1 MAPHRVNLMNEI
13 PLDLTKWRMF
23 SIQDLFNRFETGKAD
38 GQSLMDGKDC
48 LYLGA
53 KHSDNCV
60 MRHCAYD
67 ETLAHEGNCIVF
79 ICNGEGSVG
88 FANYMDRPFIA
99 SKDLVMGYAD
109 WLNVQRGLFV
119 STVLSLERPK
129 YSFGRKWK
137 RHLSTTQILLPAVIE
152 NDNVSPDWRYID
164 KFMEDLPK
172 EDISCNAIV
181 PELEL
186 SEWSPFILSDLFDTI
201 ERSTPVVKGEMVVCN
216 ADDQDAIPLV
226 SRTESNNGVD
236 CYIHND
242 GTIPIERGNAIII
255 GDTTSTMFY
264 QPKDF
269 ATGDHIVVCRSK
281 WMTLPRALFL
291 LTVLSKERYRYSY
304 GRAFKID
311 LIRNTQVMLP
321 SKNGKPDWTRM
332 ESYISSLPYGDR
344 FKT

>member
-1 MAPHRVNLMNEI
+1 MNKMNSDS
-13 PLDLTKWRMF
+13 LDLSNWSMF
-23 SIQDLFNRFETGKAD
+23 SVSELFDHFETGKTD
-38 GQSLMDGKDC
+38 GQNIQDGDNC

-60 MRHCAYD
+60 MRQCAFD
-67 ETLAHEGNCIVF
+67 ETVAHKGNCIVF

-88 FANYMDRPFIA
+88 YANYMDRPFLA

-119 STVLSLERPK
+119 ATILCLERPK

-137 RHLSTTQILLPAVIE
+137 RHLMDTRILLPSITK
-152 NDNVSPDWRYID
+152 DDITYPDWDYVD
-164 KFMEDLPK
+164 SFMESMLK
-172 EDISCNAIV
+172 EDLSYNKTL
-181 PELEL
+181 PELDHQ
-186 SEWSPFILSDLFDTI
+186 EWSRFQLSDLFESI
-201 ERSTPVVKGEMVVCN
+201 ERSTPVVKGEMVKC
-216 ADDQDAIPLV
+216 DIIHEKAIPLV

-236 CYIHND
+236 CYIIND
-242 GTIPIERGNAIII
+242 GTVPIEPGNAITI

-264 QPKDF
+264 QPMDF

-281 WMTLPRALFL
+281 WMNPPRALFI

-311 LIRNTQVMLP
+311 LIRNTEIMLP
-321 SKNGKPDWTRM
+321 SKKGKPDWERM
-332 ESYISSLPYGDR
+332 ESYIRSMPFGERIDR
-344 FKT
+344 DSVQ